1 MHQKK
6 HLGFNGLIRNLSENM
21 KGIDDT
27 RQAGKVAYS
36 QHDCAMSAF
45 AMMFFQDP
53 SILEFQTRLDK
64 GRNLNNLKT
73 LFHVDKVPKA
83 SQLREVVDE
92 MPSHDLEK
100 VFTDFF
106 RPLQRGKQLEL
117 FRFLDGKYLLPL
129 DGTQYFS
136 SDSIHCPGCLTKVLK
151 SGTTVYHH
159 QVVCGAIVHPDFRQ
173 VIPIAPEPV
182 RNIDGKSKQDC
193 ETKAGKRLIEKI
205 RGTHPKLDIII
216 TGDSL
221 YSKQPFVDML
231 GEKGMSF
238 ILTAKQ
244 KDHKVLFEWVSE
256 LRRMGEI
263 GHLEIRDFK
272 GRLFVF
278 EWANNV
284 PLNGTKDAGEVNYFE
299 CAIFKK
305 EKRVFFCGWVTDI
318 PVGEDN
324 VPELVRGGRA
334 RWKIENENFNTLKNQ
349 GYHAE
354 HSFGHGKK
362 NAAYN
367 FFLFI
372 LLAFFVHQILE
383 LTDPLWQKCRGKFS
397 ARKEFWNQ
405 LRCTIRILVFV
416 SWAHLLEFVRDPPE
430 H

>member
-1 MHQKK
+1 
-6 HLGFNGLIRNLSENM
+6 LIRILSGNM
-21 KGIDDT
+21 HRIEDT
-27 RQAGKVAYS
+27 RQAGKVGYS

-53 SILEFQTRLDK
+53 SMLEFQTRLDK
-64 GRNLNNLKT
+64 ARNLNNLKT

-83 SQLREVVDE
+83 SQLREMVDE

-117 FRFLDGKYLLPL
+117 FRFLDGKYLVPL

-151 SGTTVYHH
+151 SGTTVYRH

-193 ETKAGKRLIEKI
+193 ETKAGKRLVEKI
-205 RGTHPKLDIII
+205 RRTHPKLDIII

-221 YSKQPFVDML
+221 YSKQPFVDL
-231 GEKGMSF
+231 LVEKNMSF
-238 ILTAKQ
+238 ILMAKT
-244 KDHKVLFEWVSE
+244 KDHKVLFGWVDE
-256 LRRMGEI
+256 FKRLGVTCR
-263 GHLEIRDFK
+263 LEARDFD
-272 GRLFVF
+272 GRLYTY
-278 EWANNV
+278 EWMNNV

-299 CAIFKK
+299 CTVTKG
-305 EKRVFFCGWVTDI
+305 EKRIFFGTWVTDI
-318 PVGEDN
+318 PVDADN
-324 VPELVRGGRA
+324 VGNLVRGGRA

-383 LTDPLWQKCRGKFS
+383 LTDPLWQKCRGTFS

-416 SWAHLLEFVRDPPE
+416 SWPHLLEFIRDPPE